1 MSDIRRWSPEEDAEL
16 RRLRMEGASWEVCS
30 QILGNRTAGACRRQF
45 DRSDGGI
52 HRKAFPPWTKEQLE
66 ILRELYGKV
75 PAQVIARRVGRTTES
90 VRTKARKL
98 GLVSGRTGDVLAPA
112 EVAPVGVFLKLRRCH
127 DCGRPTPDYRCPE
140 CWARIR
146 GEEDFSLEDATD

>member
-1 MSDIRRWSPEEDAEL
+1 MSDSHRWTPEEDAEL
-16 RRLRMEGASWEVCS
+16 RRLRMEGASWEVCAE
-30 QILGNRTAGACRRQF
+30 ILKGRTTGACRRQF
-45 DRSDGGI
+45 DRTDGGI

-98 GLVSGRTGDVLAPA
+98 GLVSAKTGEVLASA
-112 EVAPVGVFLKLRRCH
+112 EVAPTGVFLKLRKCH
-127 DCGRPTPDYRCPE
+127 DCGKPTPDYRCPE

-146 GEEDFSLEDATD
+146 GKEDLSREDATD